1 MVTTVL
7 LVAGGAAAL
16 GVAAFLADRVLL
28 WMERRGWIYWR
39 KRKTLSSIGVD
50 FLQEGDP
57 AARALRRGMGQERVR
72 KNVRP
77 AEGPP
82 PVQVDLDA
90 GVVRFRRT
98 ASDGSDGRVGRDP

>member
-1 MVTTVL
+1 ML
-7 LVAGGAAAL
+7 LVVGGAAAL
-16 GVAAFLADRVLL
+16 GVAAFVADRVLL

-57 AARALRRGMGQERVR
+57 AARALRRGMEQERVR

-77 AEGPP
+77 AEGP

-98 ASDGSDGRVGRDP
+98 GRDGPDEREP

>member
-1 MVTTVL
+1 ML
-7 LVAGGAAAL
+7 LVVGGVAAL

-28 WMERRGWIYWR
+28 WMERRGWIYWC
-39 KRKTLSSIGVD
+39 KRKTLLSIGSDFVQEVD
-50 FLQEGDP
+50 PG
-57 AARALRRGMGQERVR
+57 ARVLRQGMEQERVR

-82 PVQVDLDA
+82 PVQLDLDT

-98 ASDGSDGRVGRDP
+98 GRDGRDGHDS